1 MTVEYSEG
9 IAVRADEVLLDELAD
24 RLAGGTRSQR
34 IRAVQRMRH
43 CGQSGARIL
52 GATLD
57 TKDADVLVI
66 ALGALRSMG
75 TTAAAQS
82 EAVDGLSDHPNATI
96 RCRALLALT
105 QLKPENRSVYIR
117 RVFELGADG
126 SPAERRAIHRQL
138 STLGA
143 AAVDAAESRLQSD
156 DIATRR
162 AAVDVLG
169 QVLYSEDHFGNGKA
183 QLVQRVVELLRRAA
197 EDEAEE
203 VRSAATAWLDGIP
216 RLHWRDSRRRLSV
229 AVRTA
234 NLSRGANHDY
244 KMPAPKPSS
253 SCRFAGDECG
263 GCWAGALWGARGPDS
278 AGSMCLTSLACLLG
292 SIGCRAG
299 DGSTATR

>member
-96 RCRALLALT
+96 RCRTLLSLT
-105 QLKPENRSVYIR
+105 KLKPENRSVYIR

-156 DIATRR
+156 PSPR
-162 AAVDVLG
+162 AVSPLTCLARC
-169 QVLYSEDHFGNGKA
+169 FI
-183 QLVQRVVELLRRAA
+183 QRTT
-197 EDEAEE
+197 
-203 VRSAATAWLDGIP
+203 SATA
-216 RLHWRDSRRRLSV
+216 
-229 AVRTA
+229 
-234 NLSRGANHDY
+234 
-244 KMPAPKPSS
+244 KPNWYSASS
-253 SCRFAGDECG
+253 SCCDGLPRTKPKRFAAPRQPGWTGSPGCIG
-263 GCWAGALWGARGPDS
+263 GIPVVG
-278 AGSMCLTSLACLLG
+278 
-292 SIGCRAG
+292 
-299 DGSTATR
+299 